1 MLPDTV
7 VSCMPSFLDKVNR
20 TMVAP
25 ELLGE
30 AMQMHAEMPVEDRR
44 VFEGRSV
51 ALFQMLTDKGFK
63 GRRHVDLAIA
73 IEFRLQALSRLVD
86 AGATRGWTLPGDAD
100 GRTYLHADLV
110 WAAAREPLV
119 ESADK
124 QASFDSDGFSRRL
137 LELTEAKGQA

>member
-1 MLPDTV
+1 
-7 VSCMPSFLDKVNR
+7 MPSFLEKVNR
-20 TMVAP
+20 TLVAP

-63 GRRHVDLAIA
+63 GRRHADLAMA
-73 IEFRLQALSRLVD
+73 IEFRLQALSRLIE
-86 AGATRGWTLPGDAD
+86 AGITRGWTLPGGAD
-100 GRTYLHADLV
+100 GRTYLHADVL
-110 WAAAREPLV
+110 WAAAREPLI

-124 QASFDSDGFSRRL
+124 QPSFDPDGFSRRL
-137 LELTEAKGQA
+137 MELTQAKGQA

>member
-1 MLPDTV
+1 M
-7 VSCMPSFLDKVNR
+7 SSFLDKVNR

-30 AMQMHAEMPVEDRR
+30 AMQMRAETPVEDRR
-44 VFEGRSV
+44 VFEARSL
-51 ALFQMLTDKGFK
+51 ALYQMLAEKGFK
-63 GRRHVDLAIA
+63 GRRHADLAMA

-86 AGATRGWTLPGDAD
+86 AGMTRGWTLPGDPN
-100 GRTYLHADLV
+100 GRTYLHADVL
-110 WAAAREPLV
+110 WAAAREPLI

-124 QASFDSDGFSRRL
+124 QASFDADGFSRRL